1 MSSPSLSNNDNEM
14 LVFTDKHNKQYKMTI
29 AQWKKTAVPWS
40 LPDWKADDWF
50 KAVAVSREGNQ
61 YDHWVP
67 AYYKG
72 ECGGCDSKDN
82 EDCPQWCD
90 FKDEFKNYI
99 KKVEIVGK
107 F

>member
-1 MSSPSLSNNDNEM
+1 MSSPSISNPDNEM
-14 LVFTDKHNKQYKMTI
+14 LAFTDKHNKQYKMTI
-29 AQWKKTAVPWS
+29 ATWRKTP
-40 LPDWKADDWF
+40 LPDWTANEWF
-50 KAVAVSREGNQ
+50 KATAVSSVGDQ

-82 EDCPQWCD
+82 EDCPEWCD

-99 KKVEIVGK
+99 KQVV
-107 F
+107 FVCD